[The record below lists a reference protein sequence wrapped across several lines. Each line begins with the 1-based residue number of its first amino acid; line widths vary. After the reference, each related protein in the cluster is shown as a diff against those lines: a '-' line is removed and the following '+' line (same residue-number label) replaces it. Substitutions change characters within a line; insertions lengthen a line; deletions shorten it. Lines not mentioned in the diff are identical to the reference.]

1 MTRLEMKN
9 YNIILTEKSQKYQHY
24 DQVNMIKMRKNHPLV
39 KVELQNKLIL
49 LILLCKNLQNKKI
62 EDQRRKQVKA
72 LRTLKHDTQKLSVKD
87 ELLTSL
93 VVPISNIKY

>member
-39 KVELQNKLIL
+39 KVEL
-49 LILLCKNLQNKKI
+49 
-62 EDQRRKQVKA
+62 
-72 LRTLKHDTQKLSVKD
+72 
-87 ELLTSL
+87 
-93 VVPISNIKY
+93 